1 MQVEGLEIRWLGHD
15 TFLISDGK
23 VLITDPFDI
32 KERTKADIVLISHN
46 HYDHCSPE
54 DVKKV
59 SHEGTVVVAPE
70 NCKSCLKGLKTVF
83 MRSGDEKVIDDVRI
97 KAVPAYN
104 VEKSRLRFHPKD
116 YGGLGYIVDFLGKK
130 LYFAGDTDLIPEMSG
145 IDVDIAFLPVSGT
158 YVMTAE
164 DAAEATKI
172 MRVKIAIPMH
182 YGSIVGSRRDAERFK
197 ELASCKVII
206 LE

>member
-1 MQVEGLEIRWLGHD
+1 MRVEGLEIRWLGHD

-23 VLITDPFDI
+23 ALITDPFEI
-32 KERTKADIVLISHN
+32 KEKVKADIVLISHN

-59 SHEGTVVVAPE
+59 SHDKTIVVAPE
-70 NCKSCLKGLKTVF
+70 NCSSCLRGIKAIF
-83 MRSGDEKVIDDVRI
+83 MREGDEKSIDDIVI

-104 VEKSRLRFHPKD
+104 VERSRSRFHPRE
-116 YGGLGYIVDFLGKK
+116 YGGLGYVVNFSGKK
-130 LYFAGDTDLIPEMSG
+130 FYFAGDTDLIPEMSG

-164 DAAEATKI
+164 EAAEATRMMKTK
-172 MRVKIAIPMH
+172 VAIPMH
-182 YGSIVGSRRDAERFK
+182 YGSIVGSRKDAERFK
-197 ELASCKVII
+197 ELASCNVII
-206 LE
+206 L